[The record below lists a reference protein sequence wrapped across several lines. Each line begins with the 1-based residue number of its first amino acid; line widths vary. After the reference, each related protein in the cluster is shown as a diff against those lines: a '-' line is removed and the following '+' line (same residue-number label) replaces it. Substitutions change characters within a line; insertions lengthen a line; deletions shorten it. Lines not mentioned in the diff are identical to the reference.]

1 MDCAWGLTLDS
12 KLQGLHDL
20 LGDMGSVIVAYSG
33 GVDSTFL
40 AAAAFDV
47 LGDRALAVTGIS
59 PSIAPAERDEA
70 AELARRI
77 GIAHRAIDTSEMD
90 DPEYVA
96 NNPDRCFHC
105 KDELFTKLSAIARRE
120 GYAWVVDGYNT
131 DDLGDYRPGQ
141 QAARLHNVR
150 SPLVE
155 AGLGK
160 AEIRRFSRERDLP
173 TWDKPAMACLSSRI
187 PYGTPVTVDAL
198 EKIGLAE
205 SYLRSIGLR
214 QVRVRHHNDVAR
226 IETDSDGMAILMGPD
241 NRDQVVIKLQA
252 IGYRYIAM
260 DLQGYRSGSLN
271 EGLALQLIQ
280 R

>member
-1 MDCAWGLTLDS
+1 MDD
-12 KLQGLHDL
+12 KRQRLHAIL
-20 LGDMGSVIVAYSG
+20 REMGSVIVAYSG

-40 AAAAFDV
+40 AAAAFDA

-59 PSIAPAERDEA
+59 PSIAPAEREEA
-70 AELARRI
+70 AELAARI
-77 GIAHRAIDTSEMD
+77 GIAHRAIDTAEMD

-105 KDELFTKLSAIARRE
+105 KDELFTKLSALARAE
-120 GYAWVVDGYNT
+120 GYAWVADGYNV
-131 DDLGDYRPGQ
+131 DDQGDYRPGQ
-141 QAARLHNVR
+141 QAAREHHVR

-160 AEIRRFSRERDLP
+160 AEIRRLSRERDLP

-187 PYGTPVTVDAL
+187 PYGTPVTVEAL
-198 EKIGLAE
+198 EQIGLAE
-205 SYLRSIGLR
+205 AYLRSIGIR
-214 QVRVRHHNDVAR
+214 QVRVRHHGEVAR
-226 IETDSDGMAILMGPD
+226 IETDADGMRLLAAEEH
-241 NRDQVVIKLQA
+241 RAQVVIKLQA

-271 EGLALQLIQ
+271 EGLALELVQ